1 MTRSGPSTLPAYG
14 RDAAA
19 YDSRTA
25 SYQRYRDEVVAEL
38 PLRPGDTVLDVGCG
52 TGLCFA
58 AIRERIGPEGTIVGV
73 DAAPDMLAVAGARV
87 AAAGWDNVVLV
98 GSPVERADLPADA
111 DHALFC
117 AVHDVLRSEEA
128 LDHVLAHVRPG
139 GGVAAGG
146 GKWAPAWAVAVNA
159 GAYALHAPYV
169 RDFAGFDRPW
179 THLVRRVPGLAV
191 REVALGAGWVAGG
204 RLG

>member
-14 RDAAA
+14 RAAAA

-25 SYQRYRDEVVAEL
+25 SYQSYRDEIVAEL

-58 AIRERIGPEGTIVGV
+58 ALRERIGPGGRIVGV
-73 DAAPDMLAVAGARV
+73 DAAPDMLAVASARV

-98 GSPVERADLPADA
+98 GSPVECADLPVDA

-117 AVHDVLRSEEA
+117 AVHDVLRSVDA
-128 LDHVLAHVRPG
+128 LDHVLAHVRRG

-146 GKWAPAWAVAVNA
+146 GKWAPVWAVAVNA
-159 GAYALHAPYV
+159 TAYALHAPYV

-179 THLVRRVPGLAV
+179 ALLEQRVPGLHT

-204 RLG
+204 RAG